1 MIIFHLQQ
9 NSRTVL
15 LIGCWLKIRMTS
27 AQIVS
32 HCDWNT
38 TYWWNFAELQDAGLS
53 LWFSVEQ
60 GTLRILR
67 FMSSNQNN
75 AETTYKKRVWQMKNR
90 LVKECSEKKTALQKI
105 VENSQWK
112 TSCWWKDGNECHLC
126 MTWKK
131 KSSWQMSSFCHVRCL
146 MVPLVLSFHQT
157 LLKSALKTTPVI
169 FYYISHNSTC

>member
-90 LVKECSEKKTALQKI
+90 QKKKLLYRKLWKI
-105 VENSQWK
+105 PSGRQAV
-112 TSCWWKDGNECHLC
+112 DGKMEMSVTYAWHE
-126 MTWKK
+126 KK